1 MVWLNIEIQ
10 KDKHGLLEEEEEE
23 VVKRNGYLF
32 ERKKNKEK
40 LMLDSAKSET
50 EQSEEYIF

>member
-1 MVWLNIEIQ
+1 MV
-10 KDKHGLLEEEEEE
+10 LEEEEEE
-23 VVKRNGYLF
+23 VQRNGYLF

-50 EQSEEYIF
+50 EQSEEYLYSRM